1 MNDSEFQDLL
11 EESWR
16 RPLTEE
22 EQMQLNAWL
31 ATRPEARAAWE
42 EDAALNRSLQNLP
55 DAPLSSN
62 FTALVMQAVQRQA
75 LPTPRTH
82 SAVRLRLWWRR
93 LSWGVACATVAISA
107 VWVGL
112 QQHHHNNELRAREVA
127 TGLAVLAN
135 VTTLSDPAV
144 LSDFDAIQRLSLTSD
159 DDEELYAVLNN

>member
-1 MNDSEFQDLL
+1 
-11 EESWR
+11 
-16 RPLTEE
+16 
-22 EQMQLNAWL
+22 MQLNAWL

-62 FTALVMQAVQRQA
+62 FTALVMQAVQREA
-75 LPTPRTH
+75 LPTPRAP
-82 SAVRLRLWWRR
+82 SAIRLWWRR
-93 LSWGVACATVAISA
+93 LSWGIACATVAISA
-107 VWVGL
+107 VSVGL
-112 QQHHHNNELRAREVA
+112 QQHHHNNELRARREVA

-144 LSDFDAIQRLSLTSD
+144 LSDFDAIQRLSLTSG